1 VTLQEAVPTTPP
13 TSAQLLLGV
22 KPPVLLVAKVTEPV
36 GVDTGDVLSVT
47 VAEQV
52 VGWLSITE
60 AGAQLTVVV
69 VACTVIPTGRL

>member
-1 VTLQEAVPTTPP
+1 MTLQEAVPTTPP

-60 AGAQLTVVV
+60 GSEQLTVAV